1 MVGLLIKELKTRDMI
16 NRTLIVIVAP
26 ANLTFQWQREMRHK
40 FRERFEI
47 LRGEVLRAN
56 YGSNPW
62 HDLYALGITHRRCKR
77 EPSLEALGFGHS

>member
-1 MVGLLIKELKTRDMI
+1 MGHDQSHPQ
-16 NRTLIVIVAP
+16 IVIVAP
-26 ANLTFQWQREMRHK
+26 ANLTFQWQREMRYE

-62 HDLYALGITHRRCKR
+62 HEKNQVMTSM
-77 EPSLEALGFGHS
+77 P